1 MQRAGCVI
9 SLTVGLIKIQIS
21 ALDLSLFIARRYL
34 LAKKSQ
40 NVINIISAIS
50 VVGVAT
56 GTMAL
61 IVILSVFNGF
71 DSLIKSLFSVFD
83 PELEISLVEGKTFTV
98 HGDERF
104 DAVKDHPGLLYF
116 TEVLEE
122 NALLMYGDRQHI
134 ATMKGV
140 DENYV
145 EHSQLEGSMVDGEFK
160 LSDEYSNDFA
170 VIGRGM
176 ANVLGVGLSFITPLE
191 IYIPRRTARTIMIP
205 EQAFNRRLIFPSG
218 VFSVEQEFDMSY
230 LLVPISFA
238 RDLLEYDKE
247 VSAIE
252 LGLKDGFRESEVIGE
267 IEAILGDEF
276 RVLNRYQQHEWLY
289 KVMETEKWAI
299 FLILSFILL
308 VASFNIIGSLTMLI
322 IEKKKDIAV
331 LKSMGAG
338 ESLIRRIFLFE
349 GWMIS
354 SVGAAGGL
362 LLGFLISYAQM
373 EFGIIK
379 LYGAGTFIIDAYPV
393 ELQLADF
400 VYVFFTVLAIGFF
413 AALVPVRYITR
424 RFFAV
429 SEQL

>member
-1 MQRAGCVI
+1 M
-9 SLTVGLIKIQIS
+9 
-21 ALDLSLFIARRYL
+21 DLSLFIARRYL

-83 PELEISLVEGKTFTV
+83 PELEISLVEGKTFV
-98 HGDERF
+98 ADGDSRF
-104 DAVKDHPGLLYF
+104 DAVKDHPGVLYF

-122 NALLMYGDRQHI
+122 NALLMYGERQHI

-140 DENYV
+140 GHDYTQHSGLDAMLV
-145 EHSQLEGSMVDGEFK
+145 EGEFR
-160 LSDEYSNDFA
+160 LRGEYNNEFA

-176 ANVLGVGLSFITPLE
+176 ANILGVGLNFVTPLE
-191 IYIPRRTARTIMIP
+191 VYIPRRTAGITMIP
-205 EQAFNRRLIFPSG
+205 DQAFNRRIIFPVG

-230 LLVPISFA
+230 IIVPLSFA
-238 RDLLEYDKE
+238 RNMLEYDNE
-247 VSAIE
+247 VSSIE
-252 LGLKDGFRESEVIGE
+252 LGIRDNFREMVVQEE
-267 IEAILGDEF
+267 LQEILGDEF
-276 RVLNRYQQHEWLY
+276 RVRNRYQQHEWLY
-289 KVMETEKWAI
+289 RVMETEKWAI
-299 FLILSFILL
+299 FLILAFILL

-338 ESLIRRIFLFE
+338 ESLIRKIFLFE

-354 SVGAAGGL
+354 VAGAFGGL
-362 LLGFLISYAQM
+362 MLGFLISYAQM
-373 EFGIIK
+373 EFGLIK
-379 LYGAGTFIIDAYPV
+379 LYGAGTFIIDAYSV
-393 ELQLADF
+393 ELQFMDF
-400 VYVFFTVLAIGFF
+400 VYVLLTVLAIGFF
-413 AALVPVRYITR
+413 AALIPVRYITR
-424 RFFAV
+424 RLFTA

>member
-1 MQRAGCVI
+1 MDFK
-9 SLTVGLIKIQIS
+9 LPF
-21 ALDLSLFIARRYL
+21 FIARRYL

-83 PELEISLVEGKTFTV
+83 PELEISLVEGKTFVTA
-98 HGDERF
+98 GDSRF
-104 DAVKDHPGLLYF
+104 EKVKDHPGIYYF

-122 NALLMYGDRQHI
+122 NALLMYDDRQHI

-140 DENYV
+140 GDNYA
-145 EHSQLEGSMVDGEFK
+145 EYSGLDRMIVDGRFMLK
-160 LSDEYSNDFA
+160 DEYDNQFA

-191 IYIPRRTARTIMIP
+191 VYIPRRTAGFTLNP
-205 EQAFNRRLIFPSG
+205 EDAFNRKIIFPEG

-230 LLVPISFA
+230 IIVPIGFA
-238 RDLLEYDKE
+238 RNLLDYENE
-247 VSAIE
+247 VTAVE
-252 LGLKDGFRESEVIGE
+252 LGIREGFSENVVREE
-267 IEAILGDEF
+267 IQEILGDEF
-276 RVLNRYQQHEWLY
+276 SVLNRYQQHEWLY

-331 LKSMGAG
+331 LTSMGAS
-338 ESLIRRIFLFE
+338 ENLIRKIFLFE

-354 SVGAAGGL
+354 VVGALSGL
-362 LLGFLISYAQM
+362 ILGFLISFAQM
-373 EFGIIK
+373 EFGLIK

-393 ELQLADF
+393 ELQFPDF
-400 VYVFFTVLAIGFF
+400 IYVFLTVLAIGFV
-413 AALVPVRYITR
+413 AALVPVRYIIR
-424 RFFAV
+424 RIFG
-429 SEQL
+429 SSGQL